1 MRRLWKRLRD
11 DAARHE
17 GWADPALWPLLV
29 YRLGQAAE
37 GLPGPV
43 RGVASKGY
51 GMLGLG
57 VELVTGTRLH
67 RETRVGAAPHFI
79 HGRNVRIHPD
89 AVIGDRVGIMH
100 DVTIGTRNDIEGAP
114 IIEDDAF
121 IGAGAKVLG
130 PVRVGKGA
138 IVAANSLVVTDV
150 PPGATA
156 MGVPARALPQR
167 KKPRP
172 G

>member
-1 MRRLWKRLRD
+1 ETGRITAAAD
-11 DAARHE
+11 DVAVGETKKLTAAQ
-17 GWADPALWPLLV
+17 ADEIGNLV
-29 YRLGQAAE
+29 E
-37 GLPGPV
+37 DDEW
-43 RGVASKGY
+43 
-51 GMLGLG
+51 LGLG